1 MRLKP
6 VALLTGPYD
15 WKQKILPLHEFETRL
30 RNVRSALAENS
41 ASALIVHGNS
51 LEYGA
56 LAYLTSFVPKLGPAF
71 ALITQT
77 GPVRLL
83 VSGAS
88 TMLSAAK
95 RLTWVEDVRPIGD
108 LKASIGAWLSEVC
121 AEDRSIIGL
130 WGHSKLALRPYTAI
144 KGAIEARGTILDVSV
159 PLEALRLRKSALE
172 VELSRQS
179 CLILHEAVSEL
190 ARAFRSG
197 SGARS
202 TALAAEYAAYQ
213 SGAQDARVY
222 ISARPGGPP
231 LFIDHADDRNLDLL
245 LAYVA
250 VRFAGYWSEGFVTL
264 SHSPSAALTHAQKGL
279 AAMLKS
285 VRDGVTFAEL
295 AAIATK
301 HIEPYAI
308 HPLVQNSI
316 GNSIGLSLEEPYE
329 FIPEQSNAIQSGG
342 IYTLR
347 CGVAS
352 QAWDAAADNAIVSA
366 MISIAGE
373 RAEILWSALD
383 SSNGMPQ

>member
-1 MRLKP
+1 M
-6 VALLTGPYD
+6 
-15 WKQKILPLHEFETRL
+15 
-30 RNVRSALAENS
+30 
-41 ASALIVHGNS
+41 
-51 LEYGA
+51 
-56 LAYLTSFVPKLGPAF
+56 
-71 ALITQT
+71 
-77 GPVRLL
+77 
-83 VSGAS
+83 
-88 TMLSAAK
+88 
-95 RLTWVEDVRPIGD
+95 
-108 LKASIGAWLSEVC
+108 
-121 AEDRSIIGL
+121 
-130 WGHSKLALRPYTAI
+130 
-144 KGAIEARGTILDVSV
+144 
-159 PLEALRLRKSALE
+159 
-172 VELSRQS
+172 
-179 CLILHEAVSEL
+179 
-190 ARAFRSG
+190 
-197 SGARS
+197 
-202 TALAAEYAAYQ
+202 
-213 SGAQDARVY
+213 
-222 ISARPGGPP
+222 
-231 LFIDHADDRNLDLL
+231 FIDHADDRNLDLL

-373 RAEILWSALD
+373 RAEILWSCPRQLKRNAAMTVLEQMGEWLAAYPQQQNSPALTERLGIHLLD
-383 SSNGMPQ
+383 AVGAWIAGRSTEEGAMVARLKVSPGTSPSLLSDHPLDRIALGCATIRLTEIDDIHMLSCTTPSSVVVPVALYFAAAQTSPVEFPHLRRSSACRL